1 VHRPST
7 LEEVRVVTEGF
18 QQHDNE
24 QRPHQGRACGNRP
37 PRVACPALPRLPP
50 LPTTVQPDR
59 WLQQFHQQ
67 AFVRTVGSDG
77 CVMVDLHTYSIS
89 QRLAG
94 QRVALVVDAPERCFA
109 VWQGTALFT
118 RLAIKGLLHVEEM
131 PSEQS
136 IQVMQQEARSQ
147 VQRHT
152 FQRRAVYQRS
162 LWA

>member
-1 VHRPST
+1 M
-7 LEEVRVVTEGF
+7 
-18 QQHDNE
+18 
-24 QRPHQGRACGNRP
+24 
-37 PRVACPALPRLPP
+37 ACPALPRLPP

-77 CVMVDLHTYSIS
+77 CVMVDLHTYYVS

-109 VWQGTALFT
+109 VWQATT
-118 RLAIKGLLHVEEM
+118 PISRLAIKGLLEADEM
-131 PSEQS
+131 PFEPYVQ
-136 IQVMQQEARSQ
+136 IMQHEARSQ
-147 VQRHT
+147 VQRYT